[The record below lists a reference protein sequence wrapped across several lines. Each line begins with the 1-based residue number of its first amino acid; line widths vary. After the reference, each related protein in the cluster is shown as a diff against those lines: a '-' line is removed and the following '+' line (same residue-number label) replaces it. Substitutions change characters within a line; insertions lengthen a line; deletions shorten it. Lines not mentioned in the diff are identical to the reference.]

1 MAVAARHTK
10 RAPLAEGVQGGK
22 GGERAQTAAPA
33 CRPLLYD
40 WSQATRGD
48 LRLLARAIRR
58 RWPIPAERRPPLIAA
73 VENALDS
80 PDPRRILAVAWVLIA
95 ADEANLETGS

>member
-1 MAVAARHTK
+1 MPTD
-10 RAPLAEGVQGGK
+10 P
-22 GGERAQTAAPA
+22 P

-58 RWPIPAERRPPLIAA
+58 GWPVPADRRPQLLAA
-73 VENALDS
+73 ACDAF
-80 PDPRRILAVAWVLIA
+80 DTAHPRRALAAASVLIA
-95 ADEANLETGS
+95 ADEANLEAGG